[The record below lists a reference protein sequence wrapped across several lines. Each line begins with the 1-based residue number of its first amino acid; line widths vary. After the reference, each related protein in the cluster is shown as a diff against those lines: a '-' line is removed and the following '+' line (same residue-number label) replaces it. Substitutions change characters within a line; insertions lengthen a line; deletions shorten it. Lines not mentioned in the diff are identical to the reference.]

1 MDRSSIYSCQ
11 RGVVIDAT
19 DEVRFPLVWIIDCV
33 MVVDDLRVEVDGR

>member
-19 DEVRFPLVWIIDCV
+19 DELRFQLVWIIDAV